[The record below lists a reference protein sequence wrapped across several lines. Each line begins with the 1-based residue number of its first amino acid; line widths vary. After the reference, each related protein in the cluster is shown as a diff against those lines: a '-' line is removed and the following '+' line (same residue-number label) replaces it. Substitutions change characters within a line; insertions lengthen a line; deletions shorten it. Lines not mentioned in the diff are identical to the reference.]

1 MDDSIQIIS
10 DSVSSISQSTGKT
23 KNNTGSNPDNN
34 TAGNDSTSA
43 GEIAAM
49 AMGAAAIHEAVPD
62 TAYETDGTDIS
73 DNTDSVQSF
82 EAAEEEAAADT
93 SGDSFAAKERQ
104 CQIHRKII
112 VLMIQPQRIWIM
124 GSFIR

>member
-1 MDDSIQIIS
+1 
-10 DSVSSISQSTGKT
+10 
-23 KNNTGSNPDNN
+23 
-34 TAGNDSTSA
+34 
-43 GEIAAM
+43 M

-82 EAAEEEAAADT
+82 EVAEEEAVRIHQVT
-93 SGDSFAAKERQ
+93 VLPRKKRQ

-112 VLMIQPQRIWIM
+112 VLMIQPQRIWY
-124 GSFIR
+124 G